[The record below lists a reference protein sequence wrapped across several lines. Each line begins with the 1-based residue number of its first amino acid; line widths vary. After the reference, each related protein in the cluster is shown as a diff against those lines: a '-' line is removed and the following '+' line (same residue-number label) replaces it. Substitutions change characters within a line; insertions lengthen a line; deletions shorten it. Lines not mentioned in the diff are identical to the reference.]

1 MSSLIGKKILNY
13 EIVSL
18 IGKGGMGTV
27 YLGINSSIGQKVAI
41 KVLNEELVGSQMVRD
56 RMKKEAQTLLLL
68 DHPGIVKLLNYVE
81 QDDNVFLIM
90 EFVEGESLQEFLT
103 ETNGLIVE
111 DRAYDII
118 REILEAFEYAH
129 EHNVIHRD
137 IKPANIFITKDKH
150 IKVLDFGI
158 AHLVTESND
167 SEKGWLVGTPAY
179 MSPEQVNC
187 EELDNRSDIYSL
199 GVLIHTML
207 TGKVPYDSTTMSD
220 TEIKDLVVNKPLP
233 RMKEYYP
240 YISDKMQ
247 KIVDKATAKDKAKR
261 YDSCKAMLA
270 DVKAVLAPE
279 PTWKYLKY
287 VVAAVLVIA
296 CGVGIWAWTYYRDST
311 SYYKDIV
318 ERWGVYEGVGE
329 LSSSDVGHSNS
340 MYRIIE
346 SEGKVRRVSY
356 VNSFGKLIDDSE
368 SEHIGR
374 PTDAYYYYRDNGNVD
389 FVVYKDRSGKSLY
402 KMKYEEKDGK
412 INMAVFQYDDKYN
425 TERCLPNSLVGY
437 YDFANESEDKG
448 RVSRYFYT
456 FDEDGFVTKLRY
468 GDRFNQEVGD
478 ANNIYG
484 IVYTRDEKGRV
495 LTLQYINE
503 SEEPQSTKWGLSL
516 KKFEYDDSDNWVKT
530 YYFGIDGSPVMD
542 DSDGTFIY
550 SLEYDKYGNLVKT
563 LHMGPTGELMMT
575 QKQGIAG
582 QMREYDEHGL
592 LTKVF
597 NLDTSG
603 NPFYNGAGCGYSYEY
618 DANGYVTKMSNID
631 KEGNVVPGSDGTVT
645 LRFENNEHGDQL
657 RFEYVGLDGQLM
669 ALGDGYAAMEYE
681 YDSVGN
687 IIESR
692 YISADGNPFLYQ
704 GIYSKTKS
712 WYNDKNKILKTVYYK
727 DDQPCLNETGVA
739 CYVYEYD
746 VKGNMVSLSFFA
758 DEEASKP
765 VMDKWGRSRVTY
777 KYNESGKTLEQKSFD
792 AEGDPCNDDDGYCMI
807 VYTYDKNGNMLSRRF
822 YDKNGSL
829 VISRSDEVAGE
840 NYKYDE
846 HSNIVEIQYVGA
858 DGKLMPNLVVVR
870 YEYDKYSNQTKMAF
884 FNIDGTK
891 TFNTKNYHMVEYK
904 YDELRKVVEERY
916 CDINDN
922 LVEIAG
928 TEYSIHKYKYD
939 SFGFLVE
946 QSFWKDDKLRGKD
959 ENGVFRRCQ
968 DRDSQGRIVREINYD
983 ASDNPVSMSGEACE
997 AKVVYDNRGNTVEF
1011 SYWDGRGNRVAS
1023 EYGYATFRADYDE
1036 RNNITEIRYYNEKDE
1051 LLTEGVAIVRYAYNQ
1066 YGNEVSCSYHD
1077 AQGNPTVCGEGY
1089 FKMESIYDS
1098 SNPNI
1103 LVERKYYDT
1112 SGKLISSENLLTG
1125 EKKEEAAEPR
1135 PSSGDSR
1142 PAPNPDEAPLVS
1154 NQWRKFWR
1162 EAAANCPMNFG
1173 NGVEITS
1180 ISVSSSLQ
1188 VKIKLLDESKYD
1200 FSDEDMSF
1208 YKKWVSDFKST
1219 MRKESEMPKSVRF
1232 TVIMLDKADRELF
1245 RS

>member
-27 YLGINSSIGQKVAI
+27 YLGVNKSIGQKVAI

-111 DRAYDII
+111 QRSYGII
-118 REILEAFEYAH
+118 SEILNAFEYAH

-137 IKPANIFITKDKH
+137 IKPANIFITKDNH

-167 SEKGWLVGTPAY
+167 SEKGWVVGTPAY
-179 MSPEQVNC
+179 MSPEQVNG
-187 EELDNRSDIYSL
+187 EELDCRSDIYSL

-220 TEIKDLVVNKPLP
+220 TEIKDMVVNKPLP

-247 KIVDKATAKDKAKR
+247 KIVDKATSKDKEKR

-287 VVAAVLVIA
+287 VVASVLVIA
-296 CGVGIWAWTYYRDST
+296 CGVGIWAWTYYREST

-329 LSSSDVGHSNS
+329 LSSGDVSHSNS

-356 VNSFGKLIDDSE
+356 VNSFGKLIDDGE

-425 TERCLPNSLVGY
+425 TERCLPASLVGY
-437 YDFANESEDKG
+437 FDFANETEDKG

-456 FDEDGFVTKLRY
+456 FNENGFVTKLRY

-484 IVYTRDEKGRV
+484 ITYTRDDKGRV
-495 LTLQYINE
+495 LTLQYVNE
-503 SEEPQSTKWGLSL
+503 NGEPQSTKWGLSL
-516 KKFEYDDSDNWVKT
+516 KKFKYDNNDNWIEAA
-530 YYFGIDGSPVMD
+530 YFGVDGSPVMD

-550 SLEYDKYGNLVKT
+550 SLEYDKYGNLVKA
-563 LHMGPTGELMMT
+563 LHRGPTGELMMT

-582 QMREYDEHGL
+582 QLREYDEHGL
-592 LTKVF
+592 MIKAF
-597 NLDTSG
+597 NLDVTG
-603 NPFYNGAGCGYSYEY
+603 NPYYQGASCGCSYEY
-618 DANGYVTKMSNID
+618 DVNGYVTRVSSID
-631 KEGNVVPGSDGTVT
+631 KDGNTVPGFDGTVT
-645 LRFENNEHGDQL
+645 LRFENNERGDQL
-657 RFEYVGLDGQLM
+657 KMECLDLNGQLM
-669 ALGDGYAAMEYE
+669 ASSDGYAAVEYE

-692 YISADGNPFLYQ
+692 YLSADGNPFYNQ
-704 GIYSKTKS
+704 GVYSKIKK

-727 DDQPCLNETGVA
+727 DDQPCINETGVA
-739 CYVYEYD
+739 CYLYEYD
-746 VKGNMVSLSFFA
+746 VKGNRVSLSFFA
-758 DEEASKP
+758 DENAAEP
-765 VMDKWGRSRVTY
+765 VMDKWGRSRITY
-777 KYNESGKTLEQKSFD
+777 KYNEAGQVLEQKSFD
-792 AEGDPCNDDDGYCMI
+792 AKGDPCNDDDGYCMI
-807 VYTYDKNGNMLSRRF
+807 IYTYDKDGNMLSRRF

-840 NYKYDE
+840 NYKYDA

-870 YEYDKYSNQTKMAF
+870 YEYDKYSNQTRMAF
-884 FNIDGTK
+884 FNSDGTK
-891 TFNTKNYHMVEYK
+891 TINSKNYHMVEYK
-904 YDELRKVVEERY
+904 YNELRKIVEQRY
-916 CDINDN
+916 CDVNEN
-922 LVEIAG
+922 LVEVAG
-928 TEYSIHKYKYD
+928 TEYSIHKAKYD
-939 SFGFLVE
+939 AFGNVTE
-946 QSFWKDDKLRGKD
+946 QTFWKDDKLPGKD
-959 ENGVFRRCQ
+959 ENGVFKRVQ
-968 DRDSQGRIVREINYD
+968 DRDGQGRIVREINYD
-983 ASDNPVSMSGEACE
+983 ASGNPVPMSGSACE
-997 AKVVYDNRGNTVEF
+997 AKVTYDNRGNIIEF
-1011 SYWDGRGNRVAS
+1011 FYCDGSGNLALG
-1023 EYGYATFRADYDE
+1023 EYGYAVQRNDYDE
-1036 RNNITEIRYYNEKDE
+1036 RNNVTEIRYYNEKDV
-1051 LLTEGVAIVRYAYNQ
+1051 LLPTGVAIERYAYNK
-1066 YGNEVSCSYHD
+1066 YGNEVSCTLHD
-1077 AQGNPTVCGEGY
+1077 AQGNPEMGAGGY
-1089 FKMESIYDS
+1089 FKKESIYDE

-1103 LVERKYYDT
+1103 LVERRYYDT

-1125 EKKEEAAEPR
+1125 EKKKEVPQA
-1135 PSSGDSR
+1135 DSM
-1142 PAPNPDEAPLVS
+1142 PVQPNPDEAPLAS

-1162 EAAANCPMNFG
+1162 EAAANCPMDFG
-1173 NGVEITS
+1173 NGVEITA
-1180 ISVSSSLQ
+1180 ISVGSSSLQ

-1208 YKKWVSDFKST
+1208 YRKWVSDFKST
-1219 MRKESEMPKSVRF
+1219 MKKEAEMPKSVRF
-1232 TVIMLDKADRELF
+1232 TVVMLDKAGRELF